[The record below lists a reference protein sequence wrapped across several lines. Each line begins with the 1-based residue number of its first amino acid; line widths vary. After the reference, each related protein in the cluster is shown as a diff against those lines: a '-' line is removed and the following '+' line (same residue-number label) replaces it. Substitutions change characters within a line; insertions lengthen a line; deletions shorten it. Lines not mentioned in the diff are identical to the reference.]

1 MTPFGNTRRG
11 RMTSS
16 MSRADFIMLITCKQS
31 HLATQWA
38 RECTVQS
45 PVLIKWDYLE
55 TKSKTTF
62 GNITLYYLET
72 MSATP
77 FGNTQ
82 RRRMTSSMSLA
93 ASFTFMLQLVW
104 QLSLQINWTNEVSGW
119 VSKSVSELEH
129 FLALLHEKCL
139 SGHFQLTINYIF
151 WSSIFP
157 HKFYVGNYTIIKK
170 YVQGKIIK
178 KGWAKKT
185 NMKKEG
191 RG

>member
-1 MTPFGNTRRG
+1 MRLSGNYIRDAIWQHMEKDDQLHKPDWLHYLELCQRR
-11 RMTSS
+11 
-16 MSRADFIMLITCKQS
+16 
-31 HLATQWA
+31 HLATT
-38 RECTVQS
+38 RIRRITNSMPEH
-45 PVLIKWDYLE
+45 
-55 TKSKTTF
+55 
-62 GNITLYYLET
+62 ITLYYLET